1 MKRFNVTAQAKPRV
15 YNGHQFDNYWCAGYH
30 WTGLEPRTRELTETE
45 LAEVRRESENGYP
58 IRLIKVEE
66 IKVADTSFIPAPQP
80 AKAKAPSA
88 SKKAKAP
95 WEV

>member
-30 WTGLEPRTRELTETE
+30 WTGLEPRTRELDEKE

-58 IRLIKVEE
+58 IRLIRVEE
-66 IKVADTSFIPAPQP
+66 IKVPDASFIPAPQP
-80 AKAKAPSA
+80 EKVKTSQPG
-88 SKKAKAP
+88 KVKAP
-95 WEV
+95 WET